1 MSFTIY
7 NRTHVC
13 ILTIFA
19 NISFSETLKSLKWIF
34 KKSMGKTHKNQI
46 SAADNSKID
55 PRGFLCIYDIF
66 SRPFSKYLMHIEK
79 FQIFHFFHFWQITH
93 QSLKK
98 VCDKVSK
105 VKIPKQLFV
114 SFFHASCHGR
124 LVFYPN
130 QIYVGPIWLLKWSIL
145 AISEKL
151 KSLKL
156 IFQNPWVK
164 NPKAQILLHT
174 ICRLVQDNHFAPRT
188 FFLCSSESGL
198 IFWSHLI
205 RKWSLIFFK
214 KAIRSKRSLKIPPTK
229 KSFQQSWRHPSW
241 RAWTE
246 GRFAYNPFFI
256 WSPKIHAT

>member
-7 NRTHVC
+7 NKTHVC

-145 AISEKL
+145 AFSEKL

-156 IFQNPWVK
+156 IFKNPWVK
-164 NPKAQILLHT
+164 NVKIKFLLHT
-174 ICRLVQDNHFAPRT
+174 IQTLTQEDYFAHMTYFPGHSKKCVMHIDKFQIFHF
-188 FFLCSSESGL
+188 FH
-198 IFWSHLI
+198 FWKITHQ
-205 RKWSLIFFK
+205 SLKKVCDEVSKIKIVKQIFFSFFH
-214 KAIRSKRSLKIPPTK
+214 AGHHGMLVFSRS
-229 KSFQQSWRHPSW
+229 
-241 RAWTE
+241 
-246 GRFAYNPFFI
+246 
-256 WSPKIHAT
+256 